1 MANKIDANEYTRL
14 VVEKFEGNFAIC
26 STKSGA
32 QFELDENWYDLKWGL
47 KDDEISKA
55 AFKKDVEKWTA
66 NGDTWKIHAPE
77 ILQVFGVW

>member
-32 QFELDENWYDLKWGL
+32 QFELDIDLIDKNV
-47 KDDEISKA
+47 KQ
-55 AFKKDVEKWTA
+55 
-66 NGDTWKIHAPE
+66 GDTVECKN
-77 ILQVFGVW
+77 GVYVTVK